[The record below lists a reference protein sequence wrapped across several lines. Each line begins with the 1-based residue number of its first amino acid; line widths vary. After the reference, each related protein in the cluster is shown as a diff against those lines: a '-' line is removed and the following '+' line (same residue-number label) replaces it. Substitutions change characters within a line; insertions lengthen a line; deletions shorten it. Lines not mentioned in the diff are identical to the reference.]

1 MRRRE
6 FITLLGGAAAAWPVV
21 ARAQQNQSS
30 AVRPL
35 IGVLSQLSAAA
46 AAHNIAAFRAALR
59 DLGYVEGRSATLELR
74 YGDGAPERMAP
85 LANELVALKPD
96 VLFAAGKAAALAAR
110 RATQT
115 IPIVMTTP
123 EDPIASGLANTIAK
137 PGGNITGT
145 WLLGDD
151 ALVGKRLEL
160 LLLAVPA
167 LSRVGIIVN
176 PDDPSDALTV
186 TRLPEVARALGVT
199 VEKFAVRDVSTL
211 DGVSAQIVRAGVQ
224 GVLVGP
230 GPMLVSSR
238 AAITRMV
245 AQLSL
250 PGMYG
255 FREFADVG
263 GLMSYGPNLPD
274 LHRQSARLVG
284 RILKGEQPAELPIEL
299 PTRYELIVNLKTAK
313 AIRLEIPDSFLLLAD
328 EQANPGKINMASPG
342 SGSTPHVNG
351 ELFKV
356 MTGTNMVHVPY
367 RSAAAVMTD
376 LLSGQVQLY
385 FGTTASS
392 LEYVRTGKLRPLA
405 VTTERRLNA
414 LPDIPAVAEFVPG
427 YEATSWYGVGAPKGT
442 SMKIIEK
449 LNKEIDAGVADSKIK
464 ARLADLG
471 GLALTGSSSDFGKL
485 IVEETEKWAT
495 VIKFAGIKAD

>member
-1 MRRRE
+1 MPDVRRRE
-6 FITLLGGAAAAWPVV
+6 LIALLGGATVGWPLT
-21 ARAQQNQSS
+21 ARAQQRQSS
-30 AVRPL
+30 AARPL

-46 AAHNIAAFRAALR
+46 AAHNIAAFRSALR
-59 DLGYVEGRSATLELR
+59 DLGYVEGRSTTLELR

-110 RATQT
+110 KATQT

-186 TRLPEVARALGVT
+186 ARLPEAARALGVT

-224 GVLVGP
+224 GLLVGP
-230 GPMLVSSR
+230 GPMLVSGR
-238 AAITRMV
+238 AEITRMV

-299 PTRYELIVNLKTAK
+299 PTRYELIVNLKNAK

-328 EQANPGKINMASPG
+328 E
-342 SGSTPHVNG
+342 V
-351 ELFKV
+351 
-356 MTGTNMVHVPY
+356 
-367 RSAAAVMTD
+367 
-376 LLSGQVQLY
+376 
-385 FGTTASS
+385 
-392 LEYVRTGKLRPLA
+392 
-405 VTTERRLNA
+405 
-414 LPDIPAVAEFVPG
+414 
-427 YEATSWYGVGAPKGT
+427 
-442 SMKIIEK
+442 IE
-449 LNKEIDAGVADSKIK
+449 
-464 ARLADLG
+464 
-471 GLALTGSSSDFGKL
+471 
-485 IVEETEKWAT
+485 
-495 VIKFAGIKAD
+495 